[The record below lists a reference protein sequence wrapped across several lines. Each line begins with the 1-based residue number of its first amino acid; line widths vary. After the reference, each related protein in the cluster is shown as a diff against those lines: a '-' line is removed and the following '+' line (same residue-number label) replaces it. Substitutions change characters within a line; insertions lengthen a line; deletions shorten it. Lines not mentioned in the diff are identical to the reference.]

1 MALRKKWSAIT
12 SIFEYNVIYTELS
25 TVHIP
30 FFYKLY
36 TYDWPIKAICSG
48 LWPIHQFLWMGWPK
62 FLGKSRLMF
71 HYMESENRQNIKFR
85 AGCLYNYRAIVAF
98 RRPLSYKQM
107 DRGKKLSS
115 SSSSSYKRN
124 FDKFSPINLMS
135 GGFWLVR
142 AKNDTAFARSRT
154 IVKKLTQEFG
164 GSKSLCTLLHIGI

>member
-1 MALRKKWSAIT
+1 
-12 SIFEYNVIYTELS
+12 
-25 TVHIP
+25 
-30 FFYKLY
+30 
-36 TYDWPIKAICSG
+36 
-48 LWPIHQFLWMGWPK
+48 
-62 FLGKSRLMF
+62 
-71 HYMESENRQNIKFR
+71 MESENRQNIKFR

-115 SSSSSYKRN
+115 SSSSSSYKRN

-154 IVKKLTQEFG
+154 SEKTHTRIWGLQKLVHTAPYRHLNQVYTKLLRYIFNFILTSNNFG
-164 GSKSLCTLLHIGI
+164 ENLDLSL

>member
-154 IVKKLTQEFG
+154 IVKI
-164 GSKSLCTLLHIGI
+164 SKGFEQ

>member
-1 MALRKKWSAIT
+1 
-12 SIFEYNVIYTELS
+12 
-25 TVHIP
+25 
-30 FFYKLY
+30 
-36 TYDWPIKAICSG
+36 
-48 LWPIHQFLWMGWPK
+48 
-62 FLGKSRLMF
+62 
-71 HYMESENRQNIKFR
+71 MESENRQNIKFR

-164 GSKSLCTLLHIGI
+164 GSKSLCTLLHIGIQIRYTKLGTYSTLYLLPIILEITFICHCIKVLL

>member
-1 MALRKKWSAIT
+1 MQYYIHC
-12 SIFEYNVIYTELS
+12 EYYTYAYPSL
-25 TVHIP
+25 I
-30 FFYKLY
+30 
-36 TYDWPIKAICSG
+36 YDWPIKAICSG
-48 LWPIHQFLWMGWPK
+48 LGPIHQFLRMGWPK

-142 AKNDTAFARSRT
+142 AKNDTAFAGSRT
-154 IVKKLTQEFG
+154 SEKTHTRIWGLQKLVHTAPYRH
-164 GSKSLCTLLHIGI
+164 LN